1 MSQSH
6 SVLLSSTDRD
16 NSLLRQGIYISTS
29 TTPGA
34 CRTAARQVELQKWRC
49 CDAPLCADADIPTS
63 CCSTSRSSSTCA
75 AESGSNSSIIY
86 RGRCRDAVFFDF
98 SDGLRSASHPVDY
111 TTLGRFLARLPDA
124 YVLRRNLADAVT
136 LIGDILSGKLLFDI
150 AEFDDLGGCFG
161 IKFETHLLRGAV
173 FLTFLTG

>member
-16 NSLLRQGIYISTS
+16 NSLLKQGIYISTS

-49 CDAPLCADADIPTS
+49 CDAPLCAD
-63 CCSTSRSSSTCA
+63 